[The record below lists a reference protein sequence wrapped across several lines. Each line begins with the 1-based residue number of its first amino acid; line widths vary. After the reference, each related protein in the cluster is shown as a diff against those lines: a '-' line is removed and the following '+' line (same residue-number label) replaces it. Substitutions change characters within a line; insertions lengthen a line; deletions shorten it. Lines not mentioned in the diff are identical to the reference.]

1 MVKDTIQGRIM
12 RSLIILMLAVL
23 FLSGLSLYTVFDM
36 TNTFQTSSQALED
49 NRNMLF
55 DIRLKLEQAAVVY
68 EAGTSGKNDSKQF
81 ADAKKVKVA
90 FNAAADHLIETQKG
104 RPWSPKT
111 EFLKVSFE
119 TLESSAVP
127 TQRDA
132 FQKHLAEIRSEVNS
146 IQDQM
151 TAAAEIETFANVR
164 YLAMLIAA
172 VAFATIVIP
181 AGTFWL
187 TTQKINGD
195 LTTFVQSLYDFS
207 EQNDETSEVLRL
219 ASQSLS
225 AASTEQAAAVHE
237 SVSSITEMRSMLGE
251 TGNHVREVQTLTATM
266 NQNAQDGSTIMAR
279 MESAMIAIEQANRQL
294 ESFEEILQSIRGKT
308 TVINDIV
315 FKTQL
320 LSFNASIEAARAGQY
335 GRGFAVVAEEVGKLA
350 QMSGDASKEI
360 DQLLGHSQDR
370 VVKIVE
376 AVQARVSDGKEV
388 TSDASK
394 RFSEIARQIA
404 TITEKV
410 NQVGDASSEQARG
423 VDETARAMDQM
434 NNAATDNRTSSEEI
448 FKVAEKLRDLSTKI
462 RGVTEG
468 IRRFVREHKQTEPTR
483 FDEIAEVATFAD
495 VLAPTPE
502 PVPVELDDNFEFA
515 KPAVVHKRGD
525 AILNIVDRLAQ
536 KRALGKLV
544 PTPPIDQISADDP
557 SFRASGQPE
566 VKQSEVVSNARRTR

>member
-1 MVKDTIQGRIM
+1 M
-12 RSLIILMLAVL
+12 RALIILMLAVM
-23 FLSGLSLYTVFDM
+23 FLSGLSLYTIFDM
-36 TNTFQTSSQALED
+36 TNTFHTSTQKLEE
-49 NRNMLF
+49 NRVIINV
-55 DIRLKLEQAAVVY
+55 LKLDLQNAAYVFD
-68 EAGTSGKNDSKQF
+68 AAANGKNDSKQF

-90 FNAAADHLIETQKG
+90 FLAAADQLIETQKG
-104 RPWSPKT
+104 KPWSGKT
-111 EFLKVSFE
+111 ELLKASFE
-119 TLESSAVP
+119 TLESVAVP
-127 TQRDA
+127 TQKDLLQRRVLELHSAIDSIQSQMSEA
-132 FQKHLAEIRSEVNS
+132 AEAEIFS
-146 IQDQM
+146 
-151 TAAAEIETFANVR
+151 NVQ
-164 YLAMLIAA
+164 YLALLIAA
-172 VAFATIVIP
+172 VAFGTIVIP

-187 TTQKINGD
+187 TTQKINVD
-195 LTTFVQSLYDFS
+195 LTSFVQSLYDFS
-207 EQNDETSEVLRL
+207 GQNDETSEALRS

-225 AASTEQAAAVHE
+225 AASTEQAAAVQE
-237 SVSSITEMRSMLGE
+237 TVSSITQMRSMLGE

-279 MESAMIAIEQANRQL
+279 MESAMVAIEQANRQL

-308 TVINDIV
+308 QVINDIV

-404 TITEKV
+404 TITEKI

-434 NNAATDNRTSSEEI
+434 NNSASDNRTSSEEI

-468 IRRFVREHKQTEPTR
+468 IRRFVREQKHSETVVYEEEAVQ
-483 FDEIAEVATFAD
+483 EVA
-495 VLAPTPE
+495 VR
-502 PVPVELDDNFEFA
+502 VPAAYVDDFEFEQS
-515 KPAVVHKRGD
+515 AVVQPNND

-544 PTPPIDQISADDP
+544 AAAPIDQISADDP
-557 SFRASGQPE
+557 SFRSGGPIE
-566 VKQSEVVSNARRTR
+566 VKPSEAVSNARRK

>member
-1 MVKDTIQGRIM
+1 MKSIAKDTIQGRIM
-12 RSLIILMLAVL
+12 RALIILMLAVL

-36 TNTFQTSSQALED
+36 TNSFRTSTQTLED

-55 DIRLKLEQAAVVY
+55 NIRSKLEQAALIFDQ
-68 EAGTSGKNDSKQF
+68 ASTGKADSKQF

-90 FNAAADHLIETQKG
+90 FLAVADHLIETQKG
-104 RPWSPKT
+104 KTWSADT
-111 EFLKVSFE
+111 ELLKASFE
-119 TLESSAVP
+119 TLESVAVP
-127 TQRDA
+127 AQRDV
-132 FQKHLAEIRSEVNS
+132 FQKQVIELQSKTDS
-146 IQDQM
+146 IQAQM
-151 TAAAEIETFANVR
+151 TEAAEVEIFANVR
-164 YLAMLIAA
+164 YLAILIAS
-172 VAFATIVIP
+172 VAFGTIVIP

-187 TTQKINGD
+187 TTQKINVD
-195 LTTFVQSLYDFS
+195 LKSFVKSLYDFS
-207 EQNDETSEVLRL
+207 EQNDETSEALRL
-219 ASQSLS
+219 ASQTLS
-225 AASTEQAAAVHE
+225 AASTEQAAAVQE
-237 SVSSITEMRSMLGE
+237 TVSSITEMRSMLGE

-279 MESAMIAIEQANRQL
+279 MESAMVAIEQANRQL

-308 TVINDIV
+308 QVINDIV

-376 AVQARVSDGKEV
+376 AVKERVSDGKEV
-388 TSDASK
+388 TSAASK

-404 TITEKV
+404 TISDKV

-448 FKVAEKLRDLSTKI
+448 FKVAEKLRELSAEI

-468 IRRFVREHKQTEPTR
+468 IRRFVREQKQTEPEHFEEVVEVIT
-483 FDEIAEVATFAD
+483 IAAT
-495 VLAPTPE
+495 
-502 PVPVELDDNFEFA
+502 PVPTTTFDHDFEFA
-515 KPAVVHKRGD
+515 KPVVKQNGD

-544 PTPPIDQISADDP
+544 PAPPIDEISADDP

-566 VKQSEVVSNARRTR
+566 IKQSGAVSNARRTR